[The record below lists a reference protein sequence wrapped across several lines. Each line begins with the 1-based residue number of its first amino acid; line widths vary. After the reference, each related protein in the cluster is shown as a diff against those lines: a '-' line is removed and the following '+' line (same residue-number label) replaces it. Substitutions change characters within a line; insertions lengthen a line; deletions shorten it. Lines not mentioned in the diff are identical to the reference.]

1 MVHNSYWILKNFV
14 KENSTKSKLNILG
27 ELGKTVGT
35 VGNPSF
41 EWVGFL
47 GGDFV
52 IFKPKVREILNFE

>member
-1 MVHNSYWILKNFV
+1 V

-41 EWVGFL
+41 E
-47 GGDFV
+47 
-52 IFKPKVREILNFE
+52 